1 MKHLHAPILAVYS
14 EPRARIYR
22 ALLSAPERDWSV
34 SELTAR
40 LPEVSVEAVRTTL
53 YLLLSDRLVVP
64 VAHQRSLTLRL
75 TETGRSIVLQIA
87 ARWEHPMRDRA
98 GQS

>member
-1 MKHLHAPILAVYS
+1 MKPLFAPILATYS

-22 ALLSAPERDWSV
+22 TLLSAPDRDWRV
-34 SELTAR
+34 SELAAR

-53 YLLLSDRLVVP
+53 YLLLGDHLVEP

-75 TETGRSIVLQIA
+75 TEAGRSTVRQIA
-87 ARWEHPMRDRA
+87 AKWESSRIESGD
-98 GQS
+98 QS